1 MNIDFFFVAFA
12 VLEFFCVLCF
22 SFGSRYTSC
31 KTYDTDSRCGI
42 CESSWL
48 GTFNW
53 LRINN
58 GGVRPGSFEEE
69 LLLLKVLLH
78 ILESA
83 VVD

>member
-1 MNIDFFFVAFA
+1 MNIDFF
-12 VLEFFCVLCF
+12 LLLLLYWNFFCVLCF
-22 SFGSRYTSC
+22 SFGSRHTSC